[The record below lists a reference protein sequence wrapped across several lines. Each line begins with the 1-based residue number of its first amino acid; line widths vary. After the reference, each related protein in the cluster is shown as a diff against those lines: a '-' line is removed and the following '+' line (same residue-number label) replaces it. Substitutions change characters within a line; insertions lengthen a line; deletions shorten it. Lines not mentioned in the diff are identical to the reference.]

1 MPHCTKCGAQVAPN
15 AQFCSTCGQVQPAPP
30 VGAPSWQP
38 AAPAAQSG
46 MTENTAACLSYVL
59 GWLTGIIFFFIDKRP
74 YVRFHAAQSIVTFGG
89 LTIIRIVV
97 SMFFGM
103 GFFFGGYHPYGHYS
117 SAGWGTLGL
126 GIAIIALLGLL
137 TLVLWIV
144 CMVKAGTG
152 QRFALPISGPIA
164 QNLAGN

>member
-1 MPHCTKCGAQVAPN
+1 
-15 AQFCSTCGQVQPAPP
+15 
-30 VGAPSWQP
+30 
-38 AAPAAQSG
+38 
-46 MTENTAACLSYVL
+46 
-59 GWLTGIIFFFIDKRP
+59 
-74 YVRFHAAQSIVTFGG
+74 
-89 LTIIRIVV
+89 
-97 SMFFGM
+97 MFFGM